1 MCYIP
6 RDEYY
11 YYILVYDLGIVL
23 GLNIHIIIQYI
34 YIYIGPKLSETT
46 DKCVQLTIE
55 QLLFLPT
62 C

>member
-34 YIYIGPKLSETT
+34 YIYI
-46 DKCVQLTIE
+46 
-55 QLLFLPT
+55 
-62 C
+62 